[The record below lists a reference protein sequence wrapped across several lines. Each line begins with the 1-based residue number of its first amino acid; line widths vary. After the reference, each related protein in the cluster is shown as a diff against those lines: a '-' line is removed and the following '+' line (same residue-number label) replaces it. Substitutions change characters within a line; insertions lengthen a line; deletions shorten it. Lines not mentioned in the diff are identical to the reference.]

1 MSAATRVDIAA
12 IIEGQRLSPFL
23 LRLVLVS
30 WIVTFFDG
38 FDMNVIAFAAPALKA
53 EFHLDRLM
61 LGNIFSIGLLGT
73 MIGGF
78 ALGWLGDRIGRRP
91 TLILAT
97 ASFGVI
103 TLAFALARGYGAL
116 LALRLLDGI
125 AIGGLLPVC
134 WALNI
139 EYAPKRYRATIV
151 TVIMVGYSLGIS
163 LAGPVAI
170 WLMPAFGWQS
180 LFVFG
185 GSLSLLAALI
195 LVPTLPESIRY
206 LALEGARPE
215 RIARLLRRLAPDR
228 AVPEGAVF
236 VVADEAGVSRTF
248 RPALLFKDELRW
260 ITPLLWLAYIF
271 SSMAVFFLATWTPLV
286 FEALGFSRAEAA
298 AAGSINA
305 LAGALGGLAL
315 MRFTDRRGAIAIT
328 AMPLAAVPVLLI
340 AGLAPLGHG
349 GFLHRRGVH
358 RLLRH
363 RRPFRAAQH
372 RRPLL
377 SQHLSRQWR
386 GLGDLG
392 RQDRLDRRPLDRR
405 RAALDRA
412 AGAPHLRRGGA
423 LPGGLR
429 RRHRHHRPDPCRHEA
444 ARGANGNG
452 RRLAG
457 AGRFGLRATVGAYAF
472 SSFAAFTRSGSI
484 GSSRSRLPV
493 SAKTALAMAGA
504 AGGRPDSPTP
514 ATRAFSSGI
523 SFTSSTGAS
532 LMRSSG

>member
-195 LVPTLPESIRY
+195 LVPTLPELIRY

-349 GFLHRRGVH
+349 GFLIAVAFIGFCVIGGHFGLHSIAGLFYPSTYRGNGAGWAISVAKIGSIAG
-358 RLLRH
+358 
-363 RRPFRAAQH
+363 PWIAGA
-372 RRPLL
+372 LL
-377 SQHLSRQWR
+377 STALPVRHIFAVVALCPAVFVVAIAII
-386 GLGDLG
+386 G
-392 RQDRLDRRPLDRR
+392 RIHAGMRR
-405 RAALDRA
+405 RAAQTET
-412 AGAPHLRRGGA
+412 AGASPA
-423 LPGGLR
+423 P
-429 RRHRHHRPDPCRHEA
+429 A
-444 ARGANGNG
+444 AS
-452 RRLAG
+452 
-457 AGRFGLRATVGAYAF
+457 AYA
-472 SSFAAFTRSGSI
+472 RQ
-484 GSSRSRLPV
+484 
-493 SAKTALAMAGA
+493 
-504 AGGRPDSPTP
+504 
-514 ATRAFSSGI
+514 
-523 SFTSSTGAS
+523 
-532 LMRSSG
+532 